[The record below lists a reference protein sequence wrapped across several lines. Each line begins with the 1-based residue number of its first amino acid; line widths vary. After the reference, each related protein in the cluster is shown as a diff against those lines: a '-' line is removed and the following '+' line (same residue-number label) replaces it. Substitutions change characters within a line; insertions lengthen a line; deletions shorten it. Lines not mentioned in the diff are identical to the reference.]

1 MHFALLPLEAE
12 DLADFKRDMQEAFRL
27 GAAAEFPEDDEEVL
41 PEEDI
46 DRSLRAKGSTA
57 WKALVHG
64 RMVGGAIV
72 VVDADGKTGHLD
84 FLYVKHGVQSRGLGQ
99 RIWQTLE
106 EKYPEVELWET
117 VTPYFDKRN
126 LHFYIN
132 RCGFAAVEFYNPHH
146 SDPHAPDAAGLDYM
160 FRFEKK
166 IQRD

>member
-1 MHFALLPLEAE
+1 MHFALLPLTPD
-12 DLADFKRDMQEAFRL
+12 DLAAFKSDMQEAFRL
-27 GAAAEFPEDDEEVL
+27 GAAAEFPDEDEEVL

-46 DRSLRAKGSTA
+46 DRSLRAKGSAA
-57 WKALVHG
+57 WKALCDG
-64 RMVGGAIV
+64 EMAGGAIV
-72 VVDADGKTGHLD
+72 VVDGDGKTGHLD

-99 RIWQTLE
+99 RIWQAIE
-106 EKYPEVELWET
+106 EKYPQVELWET

-146 SDPHAPDAAGLDYM
+146 GDPHAPEAAGLDYM

-166 IQRD
+166 MKRD